1 MYMEIDTASGVLGL
15 NISEDEAGIS
25 THRGR
30 DVEINIPASVNCAD
44 KQVPVTYIGRK
55 AFLSDKNIRQ
65 IHVPDSVT
73 RIDEWAFAGCR
84 ALDTI
89 SIHRA
94 ISVSNGAFKDCV
106 SLECVELRE
115 KDDRGAVADTGFL
128 LAASI
133 RLMEDRFLFDLT
145 GAGSTDWYGKWD
157 MRLRSI
163 MDEPDEEGFSSLLAC
178 GEEDYEGR
186 DNSLEAYLSRRRQR
200 KIRLCMVRL
209 MHDHMLAEDM
219 REALVT
225 YIYEHRAGTANPDSW
240 IVVLNEHGDEEAY
253 YKLLGDCGCID
264 PASKEIMLKDMGEKH
279 TLCKSFLIRYDI
291 SYGGDSFFD
300 SMSI

>member
-1 MYMEIDTASGVLGL
+1 MYIEIDTASGVLGL
-15 NISEDEAGIS
+15 NITEDEAGIS

-30 DVEINIPASVNCAD
+30 DVEIDIPASVNCAD
-44 KQVPVTYIGRK
+44 REVPVTYIGRK
-55 AFLSDKNIRQ
+55 AFLSDKNIRMVR
-65 IHVPDSVT
+65 VPDCVR

-84 ALDTI
+84 SLNTI
-89 SIHRA
+89 SIHRD

-115 KDDRGAVADTGFL
+115 NNGSEAVADTGFL

-133 RLMEDRFLFDLT
+133 RLMEDRFLFDLNS
-145 GAGSTDWYGKWD
+145 AGSADWYGKWD
-157 MRLRSI
+157 MRLKSI
-163 MDEPDEEGFSSLLAC
+163 MDEADEEGFSALLAC

-209 MHDHMLAEDM
+209 MHDHMLSEDM
-219 REALVT
+219 REALVS
-225 YIYEHRAGTANPDSW
+225 YIYEHRAGTVNPDSW
-240 IVVLNEHGDEEAY
+240 LVVLNEHGDEEGY

-264 PASKEIMLKDMGEKH
+264 AGSKEIMLKDMGETH

-291 SYGGDSFFD
+291 SSGGDSFFD
-300 SMSI
+300 SMSF